1 MPIEVSGRYLGL
13 MRLEE
18 FSRLPTPEDD
28 DKSYLR
34 GNRSVNGLWS
44 DGATLWVADGM
55 SSQARLRGLDCPEN
69 AATSSEGCGVEL
81 GPEVPTGSRLTDD
94 GRTLYFDTIPALTA
108 YDLAGGHRIRSRD
121 LPNTSTYVYEDSGF
135 GANPGGGGARD
146 GLVKP
151 DGVWSDGTTI
161 WVSDV
166 SRVVK
171 AYKVS
176 SFAERTSTEAVA
188 KLLPDRSLTM
198 PTRSVPRG
206 IWSDGTTIWVVD
218 AFRDERV
225 GVNRRPKM
233 VAFDLASG
241 ARDDS
246 RDITGLNGTPEGVWS
261 DGVTMWVSTSPSSV
275 SEGSRPGR
283 DKVLAYWFN
292 PEGGPAERDPGRDL
306 KLATRTASGLWS
318 DGEQM
323 WVGDGGS
330 GVHVYCLDSAAS
342 CHDAPPRSTDATTA
356 LVYAAGNIELA
367 SAIEQ
372 PTGIWSDGTTLYVAE
387 TDTNKIYRYT
397 VDGEAQGT
405 ALALATGNTEP
416 KGLWSD
422 GTTMWVADSLDKKLY
437 AYTLEPWAHDTTK
450 DHNLPGLDRDTDPD
464 FLSDNSL
471 WGVWSNG
478 SIIWV
483 TNEFV
488 NLNSSDTR
496 GRVTAFNTVDG
507 SVNDDLTFDLVPSLF
522 SPQGISSDGFTMWV
536 VDDGRNVL
544 AYELDTGRRLPHKDI
559 DTLAVGFE
567 HISAFSRRTS
577 VGIRSPLGIH
587 IGDAG
592 SAFPRILA
600 PGVLR
605 ARCPRGASRPRPRPA
620 PSTIPTPSPSR
631 PSNRSASAT
640 AG

>member
-1 MPIEVSGRYLGL
+1 MLSPRAAGEPRAAGDQPIPAGSRLDAAGDQRIPAGYQATPARGAAERGSEGGSGNGVPIEVSGRYLGL

-233 VAFDLASG
+233 VAFDLANG
-241 ARDDS
+241 DRDDS

-437 AYTLEPWAHDTTK
+437 AYTLEPLGARHDQGSQFAGPRSR
-450 DHNLPGLDRDTDPD
+450 HGSGL
-464 FLSDNSL
+464 
-471 WGVWSNG
+471 
-478 SIIWV
+478 
-483 TNEFV
+483 
-488 NLNSSDTR
+488 
-496 GRVTAFNTVDG
+496 
-507 SVNDDLTFDLVPSLF
+507 SVGQF
-522 SPQGISSDGFTMWV
+522 
-536 VDDGRNVL
+536 
-544 AYELDTGRRLPHKDI
+544 
-559 DTLAVGFE
+559 AVGCVVGRFHHLGDQRVRE
-567 HISAFSRRTS
+567 PQFRRYQ
-577 VGIRSPLGIH
+577 GQGH
-587 IGDAG
+587 
-592 SAFPRILA
+592 
-600 PGVLR
+600 GVQHR
-605 ARCPRGASRPRPRPA
+605 RRVRER
-620 PSTIPTPSPSR
+620 
-631 PSNRSASAT
+631 
-640 AG
+640 